1 MRNRDVARIFEDVAD
16 MLQIK
21 GENIHRVLAYRNAAQ
36 VIAELPRDLNA
47 IYADGLLT
55 EIQGIGETLASKIEE
70 MLTTGKLDFY
80 ERLSKQVPPSLLAV
94 LRINGVGPKKARLF
108 WEQLGITT
116 IEALEKAAR
125 AGELRELPGM
135 GAKSEQKI
143 IEGIEALARQS
154 DRLPLGV
161 ALPIAQEIL
170 KDLLMLPEALQ
181 GDVAGSLRRYRPT
194 IGDIDLLIMSE
205 NAEPI
210 MERFVKRPDAARI
223 LGHGPTKSSI
233 ELHNGRQVDVRVLPP
248 ERYGTGLA
256 YFTGSQAHNIRMR
269 ELALGK
275 GLTLNEHAFT
285 ATDGSGREILCMT
298 EEEVYATLGLPWI
311 PPELRE
317 DKGEI
322 EAAQNSILP
331 KLITQADII
340 SDLHMHTTW
349 SDGTRCVRE
358 MAEIARNRG
367 LKYIVITDHSRSLG
381 VANGLSIERL
391 MEQQAI
397 IRAVDAEMGPDLR
410 VFHGTEMEIKADG
423 TLDYPDE
430 VLAQLDVVIASLHVS
445 LRQPREQVT
454 QRLINAIANP
464 HVDIIGHPTGQLI
477 PNREPADLDMDAI
490 LEAARQHDT
499 ALEINAN
506 PARLDLPA
514 PYARRAAEMGIKI
527 TLNTDA
533 HSVEDFDVLP
543 YGIGT
548 ARRAWLTAD
557 AVINTW
563 PVERFLTWVRDR
575 HG

>member
-349 SDGTRCVRE
+349 SDGTRSVRE